1 MMPHDRRVNLRK
13 TPRHLGYLSLPPDN
27 GGVVLDVSEG
37 GLGFQAIAPVRA
49 KGPIQF
55 RFAIDSPTRI
65 KAVGELAWSDD
76 TGKGGGLRFT
86 QLPEG
91 VREKI
96 REWVSQP
103 KDALLDLQVAV
114 PVVQVVQPVPVGEPP
129 PSTPPPT
136 PREILER
143 IEAKPA
149 LALPPAP
156 AAVVA
161 EAPAAF
167 ESAPP
172 ASEVKAEP
180 APVTEERSSL
190 LHNVK
195 PPIYSGSSNKFSMF
209 PVTPDSKVETTAFAV
224 PQPNAI
230 AHPIAAIALTI
241 VLALLVS
248 VPICVFVTS
257 GRAGD
262 ALFDWSRRI
271 RGVTDPPVL
280 PRDLAPPPSAAT
292 DLAKPPQ
299 P

>member
-76 TGKGGGLRFT
+76 TGKAGGLRFT

-96 REWVSQP
+96 RDWVSQP
-103 KDALLDLQVAV
+103 KDALLDLQVV
-114 PVVQVVQPVPVGEPP
+114 QVVQVVQPAPVEN
-129 PSTPPPT
+129 PT
-136 PREILER
+136 PTEILER
-143 IEAKPA
+143 IEAKPV

-156 AAVVA
+156 PLVEA
-161 EAPAAF
+161 ETPPVCETVPAA
-167 ESAPP
+167 A
-172 ASEVKAEP
+172 EVKAEP
-180 APVTEERSSL
+180 APVTEERNPL
-190 LHNVK
+190 LYNVK

-209 PVTPDSKVETTAFAV
+209 PVTPDSKVGTTAFAV
-224 PQPNAI
+224 PQPHAI

-271 RGVTDPPVL
+271 RGVTDPPAL

>member
-76 TGKGGGLRFT
+76 TGKAGGLRFT

-96 REWVSQP
+96 RDWVSQP
-103 KDALLDLQVAV
+103 KDALLDLQV
-114 PVVQVVQPVPVGEPP
+114 VQVVQPAPVEN
-129 PSTPPPT
+129 PT
-136 PREILER
+136 PTEILER
-143 IEAKPA
+143 IEAKPV

-156 AAVVA
+156 PLVEA
-161 EAPAAF
+161 ETPPVCETVPAA
-167 ESAPP
+167 A
-172 ASEVKAEP
+172 EVKAEP
-180 APVTEERSSL
+180 APVTEERNPL
-190 LHNVK
+190 LYNVK

-209 PVTPDSKVETTAFAV
+209 PVTPDSKVGTTAFAV
-224 PQPNAI
+224 PQPHAI

-271 RGVTDPPVL
+271 RGVTDPPAL

>member
-76 TGKGGGLRFT
+76 TGKAGGLRFT

-96 REWVSQP
+96 RDWVSQP
-103 KDALLDLQVAV
+103 KDALLDLQV
-114 PVVQVVQPVPVGEPP
+114 VQVVQAAPVEN
-129 PSTPPPT
+129 PT
-136 PREILER
+136 PTEILER
-143 IEAKPA
+143 IEAKPV

-156 AAVVA
+156 PLVEA
-161 EAPAAF
+161 ETPPVCETVPAA
-167 ESAPP
+167 A
-172 ASEVKAEP
+172 EVKAEP
-180 APVTEERSSL
+180 APVTEERNPL
-190 LHNVK
+190 LYNVK

-209 PVTPDSKVETTAFAV
+209 PVTPDSKVGTTAFAV
-224 PQPNAI
+224 PQPHAI

-271 RGVTDPPVL
+271 RGVTDPPAL